1 MLRQNEIERKD
12 EKQGASNEIK
22 RSGGKPATCRAV
34 VSMSVELKTR
44 VRGPNEW

>member
-22 RSGGKPATCRAV
+22 RSRDNPATCCAAV
-34 VSMSVELKTR
+34 AMSVELKTR